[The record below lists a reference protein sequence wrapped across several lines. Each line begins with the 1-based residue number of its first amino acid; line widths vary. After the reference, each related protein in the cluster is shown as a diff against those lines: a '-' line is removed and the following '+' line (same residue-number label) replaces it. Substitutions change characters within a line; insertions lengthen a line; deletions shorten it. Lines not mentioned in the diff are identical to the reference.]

1 MITRRAPGKLFVAGE
16 YAVLRPANPAVL
28 VAVDRYVTVSI
39 AESATDTTVLTS
51 DLGGGS
57 TMRCTRRAG
66 RLVPAPGRELQYFG
80 YILAA
85 VAAVERLLAE
95 SGGQPVSFVLTAR
108 GEGMTE
114 GGRKLGLGSSAAV
127 TVATV
132 DALAAFYQ
140 LHLGRTDR
148 YRLAMLA
155 SLTVGPN
162 GSGGDIA
169 ASTWG
174 GWVAYRSPD
183 RNRVRDLARGRSVT
197 AALRAPWPGFSV
209 QTIPSPDRVG
219 ILAGWTGR
227 PASTSV
233 LTARTGDANHRI
245 DSCPGFLSGSRA
257 AVEYLV
263 RGLRDDDVS
272 AVRYGIRWARE
283 LLYALDAATGLGIR
297 TGHLDVLCAEA
308 ERVGAAAKPS
318 GAGGGD
324 CGIAVLDSERPAAAS
339 EIARRWLAAG
349 IRPVP
354 VGVHRGAEQ
363 GR

>member
-1 MITRRAPGKLFVAGE
+1 MITRRAPGKLFIAGE
-16 YAVLRPANPAVL
+16 YAVLRHANPAIL

-39 AESATDTTVLTS
+39 TESVTDTTVLTS

-57 TMRCTRRAG
+57 TLRCTRRG
-66 RLVPAPGRELQYFG
+66 GHLVPVPGSEPRYFG

-85 VAAVERLLAE
+85 VAAVERLVAE
-95 SGGQPVSFVLTAR
+95 SDRQPRAFVLTAR

-114 GGRKLGLGSSAAV
+114 GGHKLGFGSSAAV

-132 DALAAFYQ
+132 DVLAAFYQ
-140 LHLGRTDR
+140 LRLGRADR

-155 SLTVGPN
+155 SLTVDPN
-162 GSGGDIA
+162 GSGADIA

-174 GWVAYRSPD
+174 GWIAYRSPD
-183 RNRVRDLARGRSVT
+183 RNQVRDLARGSSVT
-197 AALRAPWPGFSV
+197 AALHAPWPGFAV
-209 QTIPSPDRVG
+209 QTIPPPARVG
-219 ILAGWTGR
+219 VLAGWTGR
-227 PASTSV
+227 PASTPA
-233 LTARTGDANHRI
+233 LTARTGDGNHRI

-263 RGLRDDDVS
+263 NGLRDDDVR

-297 TGHLDVLCAEA
+297 TGRLDVLCAEA
-308 ERVGAAAKPS
+308 ERAGAAAKPS

-324 CGIAVLDSERPAAAS
+324 CGIAVLDSECPAVTA
-339 EIARRWLAAG
+339 EVTRRWLVAG

-354 VGVHRGAEQ
+354 VGAHRSAEQ
-363 GR
+363 GP

>member
-28 VAVDRYVTVSI
+28 VAVDRYVAVTI
-39 AESATDTTVLTS
+39 AESPSDTTVLSS

-57 TMRCTRRAG
+57 TMRCTRRSG
-66 RLVPAPGRELQYFG
+66 RLVPVSGRDPGLFG
-80 YILAA
+80 FVLAA
-85 VAAVERLLAE
+85 VGVVERLLAE
-95 SGGQPVSFVLTAR
+95 SGGQPSSFRLTAR

-114 GGRKLGLGSSAAV
+114 GGHKLGFGSSAAV

-132 DALAAFYQ
+132 DALAAFYR

-155 SLTVGPN
+155 SLAVGPN

-183 RNRVRDLARGRSVT
+183 RHRVREFVRGGSVT

-209 QTIPSPDRVG
+209 RTIPPPERVG
-219 ILAGWTGR
+219 LLVGWTGR
-227 PASTSV
+227 PASTPA
-233 LTARTGDANHRI
+233 LTARTGDRHHRI
-245 DSCPGFLSGSRA
+245 DACPGFLSDSSN
-257 AVEYLV
+257 AVEHLV
-263 RGLRDDDVS
+263 NALADDDVY
-272 AVRYGIRWARE
+272 AVGHGIRRARE
-283 LLYALDAATGLGIR
+283 LLYALDATTGLGIR
-297 TGHLDVLCAEA
+297 TGHLDVLCTEA
-308 ERVGAAAKPS
+308 ERAGAAAKPS

-324 CGIAVLDSERPAAAS
+324 CGIAVLDSERPAVAA
-339 EIARRWLAAG
+339 EVTRRWLAAG

-354 VGVHRGAEQ
+354 VGVHPGAEYE
-363 GR
+363 R

>member
-28 VAVDRYVTVSI
+28 VAVDRYVTVTI
-39 AESATDTTVLTS
+39 AASAPGTTVLTS

-57 TMRCTRRAG
+57 TMRCIRRCG
-66 RLVPAPGRELQYFG
+66 RLVPASGQDPRYFE

-85 VAAVERLLAE
+85 VAVVERLLAE
-95 SGGQPVSFVLTAR
+95 SGGQPSSFLLTAA

-114 GGRKLGLGSSAAV
+114 GGRKLGFGSSAAV

-132 DALAAFYQ
+132 DALAAFYR
-140 LHLGRTDR
+140 LRVGRADR

-155 SLTVGPN
+155 SLAVGPN

-183 RNRVRDLARGRSVT
+183 RNRVRELARGRSVT

-209 QTIPSPDRVG
+209 RTIPPPERVG
-219 ILAGWTGR
+219 LLVGWTGR
-227 PASTSV
+227 PASTPA
-233 LTARTGDANHRI
+233 LTARTGDRHQGI
-245 DSCPGFLSGSRA
+245 DAEFLSGSRT
-257 AVEYLV
+257 AVEDLV
-263 RGLRDDDVS
+263 NALDDDDVS
-272 AVRYGIRWARE
+272 AVGHGIRRVRE
-283 LLYALDAATGLGIR
+283 LLYALDATTGLGIR

-308 ERVGAAAKPS
+308 ERAGAAAKPS

-324 CGIAVLDSERPAAAS
+324 CGIAVLDSERPAVAA
-339 EIARRWLAAG
+339 EVTRRWLAAG

-354 VGVHRGAEQ
+354 VKVHPGPEYER
-363 GR
+363 